1 MNERIDRKNDE
12 NLYQPKIHSRRIREL
27 YTLKEITGIPMTVLV
42 DLAIQELIEKNEMD
56 SGVIYEQN
64 AGARTTKGTEST
76 EL

>member
-1 MNERIDRKNDE
+1 MNERINRKNDE

-27 YTLKEITGIPMTVLV
+27 YTLKEMTGIPMTVLV
-42 DLAIQELIEKNEMD
+42 DLAIRYLIEKSDPD

-64 AGARTTKGTEST
+64 AGARTTKGTDPT

>member
-1 MNERIDRKNDE
+1 MNERINRKNDE

-27 YTLKEITGIPMTVLV
+27 YTLKEMTGIPMTVLL
-42 DLAIQELIEKNEMD
+42 DLAIQELIEKSATD

-64 AGARTTKGTEST
+64 AGARTKEGNEPT